1 MPIGFPDGGATGGG
15 STTGVVRR
23 EPLPGAST
31 NSEDI
36 VSLLGIPVDNSGS
49 CDVGTATGGLPV
61 PGRETGFSTE
71 CNSACAGCAGG
82 VESWSAVDDSP
93 QHSFSLN
100 LAHFPV

>member
-1 MPIGFPDGGATGGG
+1 MI
-15 STTGVVRR
+15 RR
-23 EPLPGAST
+23 EPLSGAST

-36 VSLLGIPVDNSGS
+36 VSLLVTPVDNSGS
-49 CDVGTATGGLPV
+49 CGTATGGLPV

-71 CNSACAGCAGG
+71 CNPCFSACAGCAGG